1 MSRPEAETAG
11 PGTTEGTALL
21 DAVEAAV
28 APAVALYV
36 DLHRHPELSGSERR
50 TAGRLA
56 AWLREDGFA
65 VTTGVGGQ
73 GVVGLLRNGPGPT
86 VLLRCELDALPVR
99 EDTGLAYAS
108 EVTVSGPDGPIPV
121 MHACGHDL
129 HVAATAGTARLLA
142 GARKSW
148 RGTVMVVGQPA
159 EETLSGARAMVQD
172 GLYDRFPLPSVVLAQ
187 HVAPLPAGMVAHA
200 SGPVLAGSL
209 TLRVVLHG
217 RGGHAATPQS
227 NVDPVVM
234 AAAVVMRLQTIV
246 AREVSPADQVVVS
259 VGRLRAGAVGNVV
272 ADDAE
277 LDVTVRAL
285 SDASLARAEEAVR
298 RIVGAEA
305 AASGCDRPP
314 EVVELSRSRPLVSDP
329 EASATVLEAHRV
341 SLGAVRVT
349 GWPPSMA
356 SEDVTWL
363 ATPPGVPPV
372 PLVYWILGSAGP
384 RQWNATCPGGS
395 AAEKMA
401 ALPPNH
407 SSRFAPSPRLTLHTG
422 IVAMGAAAAAWL
434 PTDAG

>member
-1 MSRPEAETAG
+1 MTGPQVDTAG
-11 PGTTEGTALL
+11 WWTTERAALL
-21 DAVEAAV
+21 GGAEALV
-28 APAVALYV
+28 APALALYG

-65 VTTGVGGQ
+65 VTTGVGGH
-73 GVVGLLRNGPGPT
+73 GVVGFLRNGPGPT

-99 EDTGLAYAS
+99 EETGLAYAS
-108 EVTVSGPDGPIPV
+108 TVTVPGPDGETPV
-121 MHACGHDL
+121 MHACGHDV
-129 HVAATAGTARLLA
+129 HVAATSGAARLLA
-142 GARKSW
+142 RARKLW
-148 RGTVMVVGQPA
+148 RGTVMVIGQPA
-159 EETLSGARAMVQD
+159 EETLSGARAMVED
-172 GLYDRFPLPSVVLAQ
+172 GLYDRFGLPSVVLAQ

-200 SGPVLAGSL
+200 SGPALAGSL
-209 TLRVVLHG
+209 TLRVVLYG

-234 AAAVVMRLQTIV
+234 AAAAVMRLQTIV
-246 AREVSPADQVVVS
+246 AREVSPAEQVVVS
-259 VGRLRAGAVGNVV
+259 VGRMRAGAVGNVV

-277 LDVTVRAL
+277 LEVTVRAL

-298 RIVGAEA
+298 RIVAAEA
-305 AASGCDRPP
+305 AASGSDRPP
-314 EVVELSRSRPLVSDP
+314 EVMELSRSSPLVSDP
-329 EASATVLEAHRV
+329 EVSATVLTAHRT

-363 ATPPGVPPV
+363 ATPPGVPSV
-372 PLVYWILGSAGP
+372 PLVYWILGCTGP

-395 AAEKMA
+395 ATEKMA

-422 IVAMGAAAAAWL
+422 IAAMGAAAAAWL